1 MDFSRIVNFFKK
13 ADDCDQPQLL
23 EQIQSADV
31 LLLEHKKIVS
41 DIYHHSHVPEKHFAS
56 LYLYSIKRLADWVQ
70 TLPASQNHH
79 HSSNGGFLLHTL
91 EVIEIALKQRNNK
104 MLPIGSSV
112 EKQNKKKDLW
122 TFAVFVAAL
131 LHDIGKTVS
140 DVNIMLYDSQRK
152 ELGRWSPWLGSM
164 SSVDKVKFYQYQYN
178 SDRKYQQHSLL
189 PLSLLSYFINPTAI
203 DWMQKESDL
212 FTLLLMTLQGRNA
225 EGAIIADI
233 IKYADSESSAKSLK
247 SLKSLPSSNGNAH
260 NPSKPQPQPKSLAD
274 KLLDTMRHLVL
285 ETDLKINAPGA
296 VMFTTTTDIYFVSK
310 VIMDKVRS
318 SLDKDKQKGVPFDN
332 SRMMDEL
339 LQFHIITPNSE
350 GKAIWK
356 CVLSGGGF
364 KKPVNLTMLKM
375 PLEKIYYF
383 ESGKDFSH
391 FSGNIEEDGVVKD
404 DNDNNSNPTQSDQYN
419 NGSEGGSEDNA
430 IINLPMP
437 PGFETIVDDNN
448 NDDGNQDKET
458 PKKDKTTSQIQKPKK
473 TLEKEKINTN
483 QSQQPT
489 LETELGKGFLAWL
502 IESVNNRTIAINTTQ
517 SKVHIIEYND
527 NKALFLVSPKIFKE
541 YNIDQWAQTQKQF
554 GRLKSNLKTHT
565 SENIWQVKT
574 KTQRKDKKPSTIRGY
589 LIVNLD
595 GYNIDN
601 LPEPNRYLDL
611 ITQQPKDNNPNE

>member
-1 MDFSRIVNFFKK
+1 MDFRRIINFFTKSNK
-13 ADDCDQPQLL
+13 VDNC

-31 LLLEHKKIVS
+31 LLLKHKRLVS
-41 DIYHHSHVPEKHFAS
+41 NIYHHSHVPEKHFES
-56 LYLYSIKRLADWVQ
+56 LYLYSIKRLAVWVQ
-70 TLPASQNHH
+70 DLPASQNHH
-79 HSSNGGFLLHTL
+79 HSNNGGFLLHTL

-112 EKQNKKKDLW
+112 EKQNEKKDLW
-122 TFAVFVAAL
+122 TFAIFVAAL

-140 DVNIMLYDSQRK
+140 DVNIMLYDNQKK
-152 ELGRWSPWLGSM
+152 ELGRWSPWFGSM
-164 SSVDKVKFYQYQYN
+164 SNVDKAKYYQYQYN
-178 SDRKYQQHSLL
+178 SNRKYQHHSLL
-189 PLSLLSYFINPTAI
+189 PLSFLSQFINPTAI
-203 DWMQKESDL
+203 DWLQKESDL
-212 FTLLLMTLQGRNA
+212 FTLLLFTLQGRNA
-225 EGAIIADI
+225 EGAMIADI
-233 IKYADSESSAKSLK
+233 IKYADSESSAKSLA
-247 SLKSLPSSNGNAH
+247 SSIGTGSAR
-260 NPSKPQPQPKSLAD
+260 NPLEPQPKSLAD

-310 VIMDKVRS
+310 VMMDKVRR

-339 LQFHIITPNSE
+339 LQFHIVTPNSE

-391 FSGNIEEDGVVKD
+391 FSGDIEEDGVVKD
-404 DNDNNSNPTQSDQYN
+404 DDAKNIIKTDNDNNSNPTQSDQSN
-419 NGSEGGSEDNA
+419 DGSEGGNENNA

-473 TLEKEKINTN
+473 PLEKEKINTN
-483 QSQQPT
+483 RSQQPT

-502 IESVNNRTIAINTTQ
+502 IQSVNNRAIAINTTQ
-517 SKVHIIEYND
+517 SKVHIIEYKG

-574 KTQRKDKKPSTIRGY
+574 KTQRKNKKPSTIRGY

-601 LPEPNRYLDL
+601 LPEANKYLDL
-611 ITQQPKDNNPNE
+611 ITQQPKDNNPDE